1 MRAEREV
8 QSSGSSA
15 RRIPWPQ
22 VEDGAWSQAMAP
34 VTVAKKYRRFEMA
47 ASRVRPDCFNPYDR
61 GISLPIEGAFPWGA
75 RAGVG
80 LEGGQRLQLVPPFP
94 WPSDELEVNLTHGAL
109 SDLEL
114 KLSIKCNDFR
124 CMVPNNFCS
133 ISWETT
139 QYGHMA
145 QAWRTPARIPLCP
158 ACCSRKQG
166 RQAGGASWKGELE
179 GRHAM
184 PCP

>member
-1 MRAEREV
+1 MELQLKSNYFQGKDEV
-8 QSSGSSA
+8 SYPPSLHLPYKQEEEEL
-15 RRIPWPQ
+15 RI
-22 VEDGAWSQAMAP
+22 
-34 VTVAKKYRRFEMA
+34 
-47 ASRVRPDCFNPYDR
+47 R
-61 GISLPIEGAFPWGA
+61 GTQCKGAFPWGA
-75 RAGVG
+75 RVGVG

>member
-114 KLSIKCNDFR
+114 KLSIKYNDFR

-133 ISWETT
+133 ISKKK
-139 QYGHMA
+139 YS
-145 QAWRTPARIPLCP
+145 PACTSLCP
-158 ACCSRKQG
+158 PCIPGKQKGQVG
-166 RQAGGASWKGELE
+166 REAGGIQPRAPPHGNMGQGVEHP
-179 GRHAM
+179 RA
-184 PCP
+184 PP

>member
-1 MRAEREV
+1 MFHLC
-8 QSSGSSA
+8 
-15 RRIPWPQ
+15 
-22 VEDGAWSQAMAP
+22 
-34 VTVAKKYRRFEMA
+34 K
-47 ASRVRPDCFNPYDR
+47 
-61 GISLPIEGAFPWGA
+61 GAFPWGA

-94 WPSDELEVNLTHGAL
+94 WPSDEVEVNLTNGAL

-114 KLSIKCNDFR
+114 KFSIKCNDFI

-133 ISWETT
+133 ILWEIT

-166 RQAGGASWKGELE
+166 RQARGASWRGGTLCLAHDKVGQVPHTP
-179 GRHAM
+179 HARAHGNAL
-184 PCP
+184 